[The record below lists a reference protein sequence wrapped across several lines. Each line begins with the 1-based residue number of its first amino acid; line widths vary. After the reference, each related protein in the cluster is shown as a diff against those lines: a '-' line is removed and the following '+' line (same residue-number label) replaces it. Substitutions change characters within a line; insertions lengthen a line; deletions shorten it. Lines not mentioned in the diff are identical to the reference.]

1 MILDLINF
9 FKWWLK
15 GSLVNNLL
23 DFNFEVL
30 KRFFNFLLCFMIVE
44 VNLFKFIMYV
54 FVRVV
59 KFMIILGFKF

>member
-54 FVRVV
+54 LVRVV